1 MVELERQKCPRI
13 RVLHRTG
20 KGLQAARAPEFYWAY
35 LLGRYPKSRIN
46 YKHAFISMQCDFSL
60 LYLKIGASS
69 LPLYNRLSS
78 AVSASATSERSDERR
93 LTQYNCIKL
102 KYWSRM
108 SPAKD
113 SGVAFSRTR
122 KQRKRFKRKVKI
134 KAKRR
139 AQKLEKLK
147 ERENVT
153 PLVKKYWL
161 QRYDL
166 FSMYDVG
173 VKLDEEGWF
182 SVTPEEIAAR
192 QAERCAGAGVVIDA
206 FAGVGGN
213 AIQFAKVCHRVVAVD
228 VDPNKVQLAFHNAK
242 IYGVEDYI
250 DFIVGDFFQLA
261 PFLKAAKRLND
272 AANLDCV
279 TVTQWFTCCIWHL
292 GGCSVSFTTLGGPS
306 YKAKESFTLD
316 LLKPKDGHSLFQVA
330 QAITPNIIMYL
341 PRNLDMLQ
349 ANELSWLS
357 SPPLDVVIEEN
368 FVRGNSKGLTLYF
381 GDTAFTGLS
390 M

>member
-1 MVELERQKCPRI
+1 
-13 RVLHRTG
+13 
-20 KGLQAARAPEFYWAY
+20 
-35 LLGRYPKSRIN
+35 
-46 YKHAFISMQCDFSL
+46 
-60 LYLKIGASS
+60 
-69 LPLYNRLSS
+69 
-78 AVSASATSERSDERR
+78 
-93 LTQYNCIKL
+93 
-102 KYWSRM
+102 M

-113 SGVAFSRTR
+113 SGVALPRTR

-139 AQKLEKLK
+139 AQKLEKLN

-228 VDPNKVQLAFHNAK
+228 VDPNK
-242 IYGVEDYI
+242 
-250 DFIVGDFFQLA
+250 
-261 PFLKAAKRLND
+261 AAKRQNN

-279 TVTQWFTCCIWHL
+279 IVTQWFSCYIWHL
-292 GGCSVSFTTLGGPS
+292 GLQRGCSVSFTTLGGPS
-306 YKAKESFTLD
+306 YKAKDNFTLD

-349 ANELSWLS
+349 ASELSWLS
-357 SPPLDVVIEEN
+357 SPPLDVEIEEN
-368 FVRGNSKGLTLYF
+368 FVRGNSKGITLYF
-381 GDTAFTGLS
+381 GVTAFTLLGPALLAFVDQGSADLLS
-390 M
+390 FHCKEREVFAALLSQPDAVSSTLGAMKSKPSLEPHGPTLRLEPASQQLATYDPTS

>member
-1 MVELERQKCPRI
+1 
-13 RVLHRTG
+13 
-20 KGLQAARAPEFYWAY
+20 
-35 LLGRYPKSRIN
+35 
-46 YKHAFISMQCDFSL
+46 
-60 LYLKIGASS
+60 
-69 LPLYNRLSS
+69 
-78 AVSASATSERSDERR
+78 
-93 LTQYNCIKL
+93 
-102 KYWSRM
+102 M

-113 SGVAFSRTR
+113 SVVALPRTR
-122 KQRKRFKRKVKI
+122 KQWKRFKRKVKI

-139 AQKLEKLK
+139 AQKLDKLK

-242 IYGVEDYI
+242 IYGVEDNI
-250 DFIVGDFFQLA
+250 DFIMGDFFQLA
-261 PFLKAAKRLND
+261 PFLKGDVVFLSPP
-272 AANLDCV
+272 
-279 TVTQWFTCCIWHL
+279 W
-292 GGCSVSFTTLGGPS
+292 GGPS
-306 YKAKESFTLD
+306 YKAKENFTLD

-349 ANELSWLS
+349 ASELSWLS
-357 SPPLDVVIEEN
+357 SPPLDIEIEEN
-368 FVRGNSKGLTLYF
+368 FVRGNSKGITLYF
-381 GDTAFTGLS
+381 GDTAFALLGTSTESDILS
-390 M
+390 RLESFPEVCLRSSVFGSDACLVLSWM